1 MNNTTVFINL
11 FAVAGLIISL
21 LLDKQKTDQA
31 LKMALKSFSKIL
43 PQVLLIILLI
53 GMLMS
58 FLTST
63 VISNLLGKQ
72 SGIFGILLTALLGA
86 VMHIPSIV
94 AFPLAASLLEKGASV
109 MAIATFITT
118 LTMIGIVTLPLEI
131 KELGKKFALWRNGLS
146 FILAILVGLLMGVV
160 L

>member
-1 MNNTTVFINL
+1 MNSTAVLINL
-11 FAVAGLIISL
+11 LAVSGLGISL
-21 LLDKQKTDQA
+21 ILSKNKTGQA
-31 LKMALKSFSKIL
+31 LKTALKSFISIL
-43 PQVLLIILLI
+43 PQALLIIVLI
-53 GMLMS
+53 GLLMS
-58 FLTST
+58 FMTPS

-72 SGIFGILLTALLGA
+72 SGVFGILIAALLGA
-86 VMHIPSIV
+86 VMHIPSII

-146 FILAILVGLLMGVV
+146 FVLAILVGILMGVV